1 MKYILLA
8 FFFLSLNSNAYYQ
21 LPTTFVDL
29 AYEAQGSCEAS
40 NLSFNAARFSK
51 INLFKKREGFD
62 VYLQVILF
70 LNPDGSARMRT
81 QEMGLG
87 ACQTHPEHGEI
98 CSYRPFND
106 TKKIT
111 ETIWMVSESEV
122 AIHVDVPGL
131 GSITKIRDDFPW
143 LGFNLAISSDFIYP
157 EAQGQNIIGGKV
169 QVNFNQFDQNVSRI
183 CQP

>member
-1 MKYILLA
+1 MKYLSLIV
-8 FFFLSLNSNAYYQ
+8 FFFSLSVSAYQ

-29 AYEAQGSCEAS
+29 AYEAQGSCEAK

-51 INLFKKREGFD
+51 INLFKKRDGMD

-106 TKKIT
+106 TKKLS
-111 ETIWMVSESEV
+111 ETIWMVTETADNAFIE
-122 AIHVDVPGL
+122 VPGL
-131 GSITKIRDDFPW
+131 GIITKIRDDFPW
-143 LGFNLAISSDFIYP
+143 LGFNLAVSPDFLYP

-169 QVNFNQFDQNVSRI
+169 QVNFNQFDQNVGRI